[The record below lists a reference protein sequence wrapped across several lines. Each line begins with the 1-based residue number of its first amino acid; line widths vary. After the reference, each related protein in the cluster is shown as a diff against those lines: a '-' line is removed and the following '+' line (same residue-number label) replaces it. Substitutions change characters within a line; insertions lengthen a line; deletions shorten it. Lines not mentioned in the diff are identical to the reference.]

1 MYTELIMKCIWK
13 LAKTIQG
20 TLKSGVLCPDQL
32 IYQINKFFLVMPP
45 TEWKQ
50 RLKDNVPLGE
60 LPLRTVKTILL
71 ELVNGLGEDIFDH
84 LGLINDA
91 RHSGIYPYIVHMLE
105 SSKKKPEL

>member
-20 TLKSGVLCPDQL
+20 TLKSGVLCPDEL
-32 IYQINKFFLVMPP
+32 LFQINKFFLVTPP

-71 ELVNGLGEDIFDH
+71 ELVNGLGEEIFHH
-84 LGLINDA
+84 LGLINDPE
-91 RHSGIYPYIVHMLE
+91 HSGVYPYIVHMLE
-105 SSKKKPEL
+105 SFKKRRE